1 MLTDDQ
7 DNNCLSYK
15 FPYCLWLWCAKMGM
29 ALEKRARHW
38 KRGHGTGKKGHG
50 SDCARPKCSPDILS
64 GQHSLCS
71 DILKYF
77 RTNDKSIISFKV
89 YL

>member
-1 MLTDDQ
+1 M
-7 DNNCLSYK
+7 SIK
-15 FPYCLWLWCAKMGM
+15 
-29 ALEKRARHW
+29 
-38 KRGHGTGKKGHG
+38 GHFMPCNDKKGTVWG
-50 SDCARPKCSPDILS
+50 ISSDSARPKCSPDILS
-64 GQHSLCS
+64 GQHSPCS

>member
-1 MLTDDQ
+1 MDVGTRHSEVTCPLGGVSAFNSCQGTR
-7 DNNCLSYK
+7 
-15 FPYCLWLWCAKMGM
+15 
-29 ALEKRARHW
+29 ETIRAGLV
-38 KRGHGTGKKGHG
+38 KP
-50 SDCARPKCSPDILS
+50 SDSARPKCSADILS
-64 GQHSLCS
+64 GQHSPCS